1 MPRLFTFL
9 ALFFLALNISF
20 SNLPPQLYYKYY
32 VSGFVKGDSLVNK
45 ENFAV
50 QLYGMQAEYMPT
62 YQAVKGIQP
71 GTEQPVA
78 LTDSSGFFY
87 ITVSHYF
94 LFDSL
99 KAGIVQPAQPVIFSR
114 AYFVD
119 SARLKAIYEEYQ
131 PPNRSGCTSCTMQPM
146 ETRIARYEYRL
157 TGIEISISE

>member
-1 MPRLFTFL
+1 MPRSFTLL
-9 ALFFLALNISF
+9 ALFFLASNISF
-20 SNLPPQLYYKYY
+20 SNMPPRPYYKYY
-32 VSGFVKGDSLVNK
+32 VSGLVKGDSLVNK

-50 QLYGMQAEYMPT
+50 QLYGMQAEYMPV

-71 GTEQPVA
+71 GTEQPIA

-87 ITVSHYF
+87 ITVSHYL

-131 PPNRSGCTSCTMQPM
+131 PPNASGCSSCSTQPM
-146 ETRIARYEYRL
+146 KTWVTRYEYRL
-157 TGIEISISE
+157 TGVEIYISE